1 MYNNLGQKEKTEFY
15 FSQEQDY
22 NMYKALPDCPA
33 GKEYYY
39 TGGQKMKGTKIHH
52 RLLSAVSALL
62 LTFTLCSVIASAEEQ
77 SQTSESSG
85 TLQRYYFDDN
95 LVNTGLDTG
104 YSQKDIINKDDP
116 HFGWELGKFNLT
128 GYTRVTD
135 EDSAQPIFLKN
146 VGDKLTLWFKL
157 DQNIDKLD
165 GDENKRIAD
174 DSNGYDEYF
183 GVKETNFGRGTLI
196 VRHSDYQ
203 NKNQKPVIYEDYLN
217 SKAQKGTDTKVELF
231 EEGDYEVALDY
242 EIETKSKVML
252 ITKTN
257 YTNYRI
263 SFRFS
268 VRNGNCMVYPFD
280 VKTKEELTNTSITP
294 NGFYLDLAKSRYLD
308 INIKKEVLKEGA
320 EGLSEDVRFNAPAK
334 DGNKYTSE
342 GIYTISVKNKYT
354 DQQTE
359 KKIYVGDDNLLKAY
373 MTTGLSIREIQNQVK
388 NGAEINDDGTIVT
401 VSKQAL
407 SPTSSKPEEVSEI
420 KTKAASTAK
429 AEPPADVETISKQVQ
444 ETPEGD
450 NSVFILIGTGCFI
463 LIAAVSAALIVI
475 MKSRKKTD
483 ADK

>member
-1 MYNNLGQKEKTEFY
+1 
-15 FSQEQDY
+15 
-22 NMYKALPDCPA
+22 
-33 GKEYYY
+33 
-39 TGGQKMKGTKIHH
+39 
-52 RLLSAVSALL
+52 
-62 LTFTLCSVIASAEEQ
+62 
-77 SQTSESSG
+77 
-85 TLQRYYFDDN
+85 
-95 LVNTGLDTG
+95 
-104 YSQKDIINKDDP
+104 
-116 HFGWELGKFNLT
+116 
-128 GYTRVTD
+128 
-135 EDSAQPIFLKN
+135 
-146 VGDKLTLWFKL
+146 
-157 DQNIDKLD
+157 
-165 GDENKRIAD
+165 
-174 DSNGYDEYF
+174 
-183 GVKETNFGRGTLI
+183 
-196 VRHSDYQ
+196 
-203 NKNQKPVIYEDYLN
+203 
-217 SKAQKGTDTKVELF
+217 
-231 EEGDYEVALDY
+231 
-242 EIETKSKVML
+242 ML

-334 DGNKYTSE
+334 DGNKDTSE

>member
-1 MYNNLGQKEKTEFY
+1 
-15 FSQEQDY
+15 
-22 NMYKALPDCPA
+22 
-33 GKEYYY
+33 
-39 TGGQKMKGTKIHH
+39 MKGTKIHH

-62 LTFTLCSVIASAEEQ
+62 LTLTIGSVTVSAEE
-77 SQTSESSG
+77 SKPSSESSG

-104 YSQKDIINKDDP
+104 YSQKDIITKDDP

-135 EDSAQPIFLKN
+135 EDSAQPVFLKN
-146 VGDKLTLWFKL
+146 VNDKLTLWFKL

-165 GDENKRIAD
+165 GDENKKISD

-183 GVKETNFGRGTLI
+183 GVREDDFGRGTLI

-203 NKNQKPVIYEDYLN
+203 NKNQKPVIYNDYLT
-217 SKAQKGTDTKVELF
+217 SKVTKGSDTKVELL

-242 EIETKSKVML
+242 EIETTSKVML
-252 ITKTN
+252 ISKKN

-263 SFRFS
+263 FFRFS

-280 VKTKEELTNTSITP
+280 IKTKKELTNTSITP

-320 EGLSEDVRFNAPAK
+320 EGLTEDVRFNAPAK
-334 DGNKYTSE
+334 EGNKYKSE

-354 DQQTE
+354 EQQTE
-359 KKIYVGDDNLLKAY
+359 KKIYVGDNNLLKAY
-373 MTTGLSIREIQNQVK
+373 MTTGLSIREIQNKVR

-401 VSKQAL
+401 VSEKTL
-407 SPTSSKPEEVSEI
+407 SPASNKPEEVSEI
-420 KTKAASTAK
+420 KTKAASTAR
-429 AEPPADVETISKQVQ
+429 AEGPSNVEVISKSKAQA
-444 ETPEGD
+444 ETSEHD
-450 NSVFILIGTGCFI
+450 TTNFIIFGTSCFI
-463 LIAAVSAALIVI
+463 LIAAISVSLIVI
-475 MKSRKKTD
+475 TKSRKQTEK
-483 ADK
+483 AESEK